1 MPKTW
6 LKQGWEVGKGVSGR
20 TGSQLSVEEYSL
32 SLSRQ
37 VRMERVIPLPH
48 FACLAR
54 ASVWSGVRVLY
65 ITSYPP
71 LCLTCATCS
80 SKAVMRTGIIRPLA
94 GSSYHENKVKVGV
107 GRDHLCTHGGR
118 TIPCSSPSPPPLSPL
133 TPPPRPLLS
142 LPPSPPLSPPTLTP
156 QLDPSV
162 AVWLK

>member
-6 LKQGWEVGKGVSGR
+6 LKQRWEVGKGVSGR

-32 SLSRQ
+32 SLST
-37 VRMERVIPLPH
+37 PLSH

-54 ASVWSGVRVLY
+54 ASVWSGVRALY
-65 ITSYPP
+65 ISSIPP
-71 LCLTCATCS
+71 LCLTCATCL
-80 SKAVMRTGIIRPLA
+80 SKAVMRKGIIRPLA
-94 GSSYHENKVKVGV
+94 GSSYHENKLTVGV
-107 GRDHLCTHGGR
+107 GRHHLCTHGGG
-118 TIPCSSPSPPPLSPL
+118 TIPCSSPSPPPPSPL

-162 AVWLK
+162 AIWLK